1 MVHSHWSKII
11 IAGLSLVE
19 SFRVLKY
26 FQCDVML
33 ALLCH
38 IEPPRAYVQRPNG
51 LQNNF
56 TGEKNSIKLAFS
68 ECPIVEY
75 HSLYHVVLESRRF
88 RKYSAM
94 FLFNANLL
102 LKFSE

>member
-1 MVHSHWSKII
+1 M
-11 IAGLSLVE
+11 
-19 SFRVLKY
+19 LKY
-26 FQCDVML
+26 FQCDVMP

-88 RKYSAM
+88 RKFSAM
-94 FLFNANLL
+94 FLSNANLL